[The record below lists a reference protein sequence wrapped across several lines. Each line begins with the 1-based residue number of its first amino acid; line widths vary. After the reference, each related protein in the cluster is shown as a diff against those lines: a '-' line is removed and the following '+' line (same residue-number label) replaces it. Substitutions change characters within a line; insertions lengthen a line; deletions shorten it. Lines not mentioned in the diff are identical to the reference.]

1 MRRELFGVV
10 LAASLLI
17 SAPSWADP
25 RGCGGFINT
34 HLRYPVNRAAAS
46 DRPAQLPKG
55 PPLGTV
61 TYVARGETATRT
73 IESYMDTFCVT
84 GLLVLHRG
92 RIVLEQ
98 YRQGA
103 RPDDHLLSA
112 SMSKSILALLVGVA
126 VSEGRLRLD
135 EKVVDMLPG
144 FEASVFGQAT
154 VEDLLRMTSGVAL
167 KTSYEKG
174 GISDNQATNPI
185 ISPDQDVGRYLRD
198 RKEADPAGKVFHY
211 NGAVTAMLGAV
222 LRART
227 GQTNTDYLS
236 EKLWRPLGAQA
247 PAYWITNKRGEEGV
261 QGQFLATLRDYAR
274 LGLLVMNN
282 GKVGD
287 TRVVPEKW
295 ISQMVA
301 LRMDKPQPGGPQKYG
316 LHIWIPQAARGRS
329 MFLGTNG
336 QAIFIDP
343 VAQVVIVHTANAP
356 EADYNGNGHLYPL
369 RDAIIRELT
378 TRLNF
383 GS

>member
-1 MRRELFGVV
+1 MRRELFGVG
-10 LAASLLI
+10 LAASFLI

-25 RGCGGFINT
+25 QGCGGFINT

-92 RIVLEQ
+92 RIVLEN
-98 YRQGA
+98 YRQGV

-185 ISPDQDVGRYLRD
+185 ISPDQDVGRPVGVVSKPNVVEIDWLRRD
-198 RKEADPAGKVFHY
+198 HSKVRNQLQPRLDDSIRLAG
-211 NGAVTAMLGAV
+211 A
-222 LRART
+222 
-227 GQTNTDYLS
+227 
-236 EKLWRPLGAQA
+236 WR
-247 PAYWITNKRGEEGV
+247 
-261 QGQFLATLRDYAR
+261 
-274 LGLLVMNN
+274 
-282 GKVGD
+282 
-287 TRVVPEKW
+287 
-295 ISQMVA
+295 
-301 LRMDKPQPGGPQKYG
+301 
-316 LHIWIPQAARGRS
+316 
-329 MFLGTNG
+329 
-336 QAIFIDP
+336 
-343 VAQVVIVHTANAP
+343 
-356 EADYNGNGHLYPL
+356 
-369 RDAIIRELT
+369 
-378 TRLNF
+378 
-383 GS
+383 

>member
-46 DRPAQLPKG
+46 DRPAELLKG

-92 RIVLEQ
+92 RIVLEN
-98 YRQGA
+98 YRQGV

-185 ISPDQDVGRYLRD
+185 ISPDQDVGRYLRA

-247 PAYWITNKRGEEGV
+247 PAYFIKNKRG
-261 QGQFLATLRDYAR
+261 
-274 LGLLVMNN
+274 
-282 GKVGD
+282 
-287 TRVVPEKW
+287 
-295 ISQMVA
+295 
-301 LRMDKPQPGGPQKYG
+301 
-316 LHIWIPQAARGRS
+316 
-329 MFLGTNG
+329 
-336 QAIFIDP
+336 
-343 VAQVVIVHTANAP
+343 
-356 EADYNGNGHLYPL
+356 
-369 RDAIIRELT
+369 
-378 TRLNF
+378 
-383 GS
+383 